1 MISDFKIFI
10 GILVVVTLLSTFET
24 NAQSDIVTDSID
36 QIVRKLTPTISED
49 TPGFITIVVEDGK
62 TIYKQMLGSAD
73 LENSIPI
80 KENTL
85 FNIGSTSKQFTAFLI
100 LLLEDEGM
108 LSIDDNV
115 SKYLPEYKVFQL
127 NPIKIKHLLY
137 HSSGLREELT
147 MLQLCGWK
155 DDDVYSNEDNR
166 YLLARQINL
175 NFSPGMMEQ
184 YSNTNYYALALIIEK
199 ITGKTFSEYC
209 KEKIF
214 VPLEM
219 STAVVSDN
227 HQKIIQNKAEAY
239 NTINEEGRLK
249 YTPSD
254 DWYGHGGIYCSI
266 NDLKKWADNFT
277 QKKIGSPSLYI
288 KFFSK
293 GTFDNGKIIQDYGY
307 GLFHDNYKGIQ
318 NVWHDGA
325 RLGFRTGFVFYQ
337 EKNVYIITLCNAR
350 DFPYPAL
357 REKIA
362 DYIFKDQFPIDQEP
376 KTITIP
382 SLNAI
387 SKTESQLKQ
396 YTGLYWDRI
405 GDQTYKI
412 HYKNGNLYAD
422 DYILIPEGENLFRLK
437 DGEDITGSRMQFN
450 KINGAAHWQMTL
462 IRGRDVAFK
471 SDNSFIHEWVDST
484 KNLSLNEFGGYFFSG
499 ELDIKFEVKSQKEY
513 LELNI
518 RGYDKPIKMQC
529 IFKDYFSD
537 PDFGGL
543 NFQRNSKGKISGFT
557 FINMKANNILFKK
570 FTF

>member
-1 MISDFKIFI
+1 MDFKKLRK
-10 GILVVVTLLSTFET
+10 ILVSVTLLSTFGAY
-24 NAQSDIVTDSID
+24 AQSVAVTDSID
-36 QIVRKLTPTISED
+36 QIVQKLMPTISD
-49 TPGFITIVVEDGK
+49 NTPGFSTIVVVDGK
-62 TIYKQMLGSAD
+62 TIYKKMLGSAD

-100 LLLEDEGM
+100 LLLEEEGK

-115 SKYLPEYKVFQL
+115 NKYLPEYKVFQQ
-127 NPIKIKHLLY
+127 NTIKIKHLLY

-155 DDDVYSNEDNR
+155 DDDVYSNDDNK
-166 YLLARQINL
+166 YLLTRQTNL
-175 NFSPGMMEQ
+175 NFSPGTMEQ
-184 YSNTNYYALALIIEK
+184 YSNTNYYVLALIIER

-219 STAVVSDN
+219 STAIVVDN
-227 HQKIIQNKAEAY
+227 HQKIILNKAEAY
-239 NTINEEGRLK
+239 NSIKEESRMK

-266 NDLKKWADNFT
+266 EDLKKWADNFT
-277 QKKIGSPSLYI
+277 LKKIGSPALYI

-293 GTFDNGKIIQDYGY
+293 GAFDNGKIIQDYGY

-325 RLGFRTGFVFYQ
+325 RLGFRTSFVFYQ
-337 EKNVYIITLCNAR
+337 EKNVYIITLSNAR

-376 KTITIP
+376 KTNTIP

-412 HYKNGNLYAD
+412 HFNAGNLYAD
-422 DYILIPEGENLFRLK
+422 DYILVPEGENLFRLK
-437 DGEDITGSRMQFN
+437 NGEDITGSKMQFN

-471 SDNSFIHEWVDST
+471 SDNSFTHEWVDST
-484 KNLSLNEFGGYFFSG
+484 KNITLNEFGGYFYSE
-499 ELDIKFEVKSQKEY
+499 ELDINFEVKSQIDY
-513 LELNI
+513 LELYI

-529 IFKDYFSD
+529 VFKDYFSD
-537 PDFGGL
+537 PDFSGM
-543 NFQRNSKGKISGFT
+543 NFQRDSKGKIAGFI